1 MTKKLDIPKK
11 EIYAQRVDPQLKYL
25 AEIAARSQRRSLANF
40 VEWAI
45 AQSLH
50 DVPVSNEPGAPSVA
64 RMGGKLWDIDRAK
77 RLEFKGR
84 KPTLDPE
91 RRAELCRKAAEGVP
105 RAKLARDYGISR
117 ETVYQYIRCSKPD
130 LNC

>member
-1 MTKKLDIPKK
+1 M
-11 EIYAQRVDPQLKYL
+11 KYL

-77 RLEFKGR
+77 RLENLAANC
-84 KPTLDPE
+84 PHLLTYE
-91 RRAELCRKAAEGVP
+91 ELNELKRLHRIYP
-105 RAKLARDYGISR
+105 QR
-117 ETVYQYIRCSKPD
+117 
-130 LNC
+130 